1 MLSLSFQFLVLAV
14 MPHLKISKM
23 FTLTYRNQEANYLQA
38 TPDIKPKMHVECFWK
53 AKRNCSWPTFYKN
66 SH

>member
-1 MLSLSFQFLVLAV
+1 